1 VVEIIIFCVCV
12 YVYMASKTVNL
23 SEEAYERLKEWK
35 KGDNESFSQMI
46 VRVLPKRRDVSKIL
60 EEYEASELGLSEE
73 AAKQLEKDIE

>member
-1 VVEIIIFCVCV
+1 
-12 YVYMASKTVNL
+12 MASKTVNL